1 MYSRPIE
8 VLPILWK
15 RPRLKHLVP
24 IEELLRVM
32 ESYKINALTLQNYMK
47 KIIKGADEIFS
58 QDLLDFYILEKEM
71 NKGIYVLSFTSK
83 NLLKERLSVSY
94 SDGIEFKFFS
104 FKIKDEKFSGEI
116 REISEA
122 EEKALKVIQ
131 ESKKL
136 GEELGI
142 EVKILQH

>member
-1 MYSRPIE
+1 MEKAKIKASSAD
-8 VLPILWK
+8 
-15 RPRLKHLVP
+15 
-24 IEELLRVM
+24 EELLKVM
-32 ESYKINALTLQNYMK
+32 ESYEINALTLQNYMK
-47 KIIKGADEIFS
+47 KVIKGADEIFS

-71 NKGIYVLSFTSK
+71 NKGIYVLSFASK
-83 NLLKERLSVSY
+83 NLLRERLSVSY

-104 FKIKDEKFSGEI
+104 FKIKDEKFSGEM

-142 EVKILQH
+142 EVKILRH